1 MNLLKSHVNTTA
13 KHMDVIEE
21 HLQEKFTKKLLAEM
35 FQQLNWENLA
45 TGKKT
50 VRQII
55 FYWDV
60 NSLAIWWIFQ

>member
-1 MNLLKSHVNTTA
+1 
-13 KHMDVIEE
+13 MDVIEE

-35 FQQLNWENLA
+35 LQQLNWETLA

-50 VRQII
+50 VWQII

-60 NSLAIWWIFQ
+60 NSLAIWRIFQ